1 MNEKIYRDEDVDI
14 GVLSGKTLAV
24 LGYGIQGKAQAA
36 NARDSGCTVI
46 VGTRPGARSSSR
58 EQARADGFDV
68 YDYDEAVRKG
78 DILLIEL
85 ADPAQPPVYR
95 ESIEPNLR
103 AGQSLVFCHG
113 FNVLY
118 GAITPPR
125 DVNSVLF
132 VPNAPGAFVREKY
145 LKGEGI
151 YGCVSVDHDATG
163 DALQIALAV
172 SKAVGSTRAGVV
184 NLTFQQETEG
194 DNFEEQI
201 LYGGVIHLMRLTF
214 QTMVDNG
221 YPPSFAYAKS
231 IRSLRSVID
240 VMDENGIEDY
250 LTGRS
255 SRTCEFA
262 VRTVD
267 RGSSTMRQ
275 CGRFSGRPRRAS
287 SPVTGCRSGS
297 WVCLRSIA
305 CAGSLPTA
313 SWNRPARSGGSSLT
327 HERRYTGGSHRRR
340 Y

>member
-1 MNEKIYRDEDVDI
+1 MDEKIYRDDDVD
-14 GVLSGKTLAV
+14 LSILGGRTLAV

-46 VGTRPGARSSSR
+46 VGTRPAAESDSYARA
-58 EQARADGFDV
+58 QADGFEV
-68 YDYDEAVRKG
+68 CEYGEAVRKA

-95 ESIEPNLR
+95 DSIAPNLR
-103 AGQSLVFCHG
+103 DGQTLVFCHG

-118 GAITPPR
+118 GAIRPPET
-125 DVNSVLF
+125 VNTTLF

-145 LKGEGI
+145 QKGEGI

-184 NLTFQQETEG
+184 NLSFQQETEG

-201 LYGGVIHLMRLTF
+201 LYGGVIHLMRVCF

-240 VMDENGIEDY
+240 VMDEHGIEDY

-262 VRTVD
+262 VRT
-267 RGSSTMRQ
+267 RGPRVINEDAVREIFSETERGIFARDWMQEFQLGMPQIHRLRRSQADTVMEQ
-275 CGRFSGRPRRAS
+275 TGREWREQFG
-287 SPVTGCRSGS
+287 V
-297 WVCLRSIA
+297 
-305 CAGSLPTA
+305 
-313 SWNRPARSGGSSLT
+313 
-327 HERRYTGGSHRRR
+327 
-340 Y
+340 